1 MPPTTHNLFLGEGME
16 GSLLDVAALF
26 GTAAFLGYVFLD
38 EVGDA
43 VLRALEQRFERQLR
57 DKGEK

>member
-1 MPPTTHNLFLGEGME
+1 ME